1 VIRRKTI
8 RKRLTRGFK
17 AISRWCREHL
27 HEPLREQVE
36 QLGRKLK
43 GHFGYYG
50 LTGNYRSLLWFREG
64 VIKIWRKWLARRG
77 DPKGMSWKRMH
88 KLLMPVRLM
97 QQIGL
102 FGLAE
107 RMGLLKLIPGRLGR
121 RIPLLPPPAKPPDP
135 RLSQGGRDHVRH
147 RP

>member
-1 VIRRKTI
+1 MIRRKTI

-88 KLLMPVRLM
+88 KLLKS
-97 QQIGL
+97 
-102 FGLAE
+102 FY
-107 RMGLLKLIPGRLGR
+107 
-121 RIPLLPPPAKPPDP
+121 LPEARVVHSISAAKP
-135 RLSQGGRDHVRH
+135 
-147 RP
+147 